1 MVKIRVNNVSFAY
14 TTGADVLRGM
24 SLEFDHRSTAI
35 IGENGA
41 GKTTLVKLLKGLL
54 KPTSGDIYIHD
65 RNTKETTAAQLS
77 RTIGLVFQNP
87 NDQIFKRTLLD
98 EVMFGPLNMKLDERA
113 ARNKALQALELVGLQ
128 EKQGQNPHDL
138 GLSEK
143 KLVTIASV
151 VAMDTDII
159 IFDEPTIAQDYAGKQ
174 KIRQIIEILRKQGK
188 LVITIIH
195 DMEFVAENFE
205 RTIVLQQGK
214 AAIDASTREVFSQK
228 ELLRE
233 ANLDIPYVTQ
243 LAEKLGISQTIL
255 TAREFKESYMERLS
269 RSH

>member
-1 MVKIRVNNVSFAY
+1 MTKIRVENLTFAY
-14 TTGADVLRGM
+14 EAGADVLRGI

-65 RNTKETTAAQLS
+65 KNTKEATAAQLS
-77 RTIGLVFQNP
+77 RVIGLVFQNP
-87 NDQIFKRTLLD
+87 NDQIFKRTLLS
-98 EVMFGPLNMKLDERA
+98 EVMFGPINMKLDEQTA
-113 ARNKALQALELVGLQ
+113 KKQALRALDMVGLR
-128 EKQGQNPHDL
+128 EKQELNPHDL

-143 KLVTIASV
+143 KLVSIASV

-159 IFDEPTIAQDYAGKQ
+159 ILDEPTIAQDYAGKQ
-174 KIRQIIEILRKQGK
+174 KIRQIIETLREQGK

-195 DMEFVAENFE
+195 DMEFVADNFE
-205 RTIVLQQGK
+205 RAIVLYQGK
-214 AAIDASTREVFSQK
+214 AAFDSSTREVFSQK
-228 ELLRE
+228 ELLQE

-243 LAEKLGISQTIL
+243 LAEKLGISRTIL
-255 TAREFKESYMERLS
+255 TASEFKQSYADRFG